1 MNVRW
6 TFRSA
11 DDRAASCGENQIPP
25 QEIRF
30 PLLERTIMDFLV
42 DAIKDTLIAAPIL
55 FLAYFAME
63 KLERSETLN
72 EEILKNKSKKLGPL
86 LGGLIGII
94 PQCGIAG
101 AAATMF
107 ATGSITV
114 GTMIAVFF
122 ATSDEMLPIMLSSND
137 ISISQVG
144 QIVAVKAFIG
154 IILGYLVD
162 FTFGH
167 FFSKKNISDFC
178 IDEKCSCDEEEGTAL
193 HSAVTHTLK
202 IVALLFFVNLG
213 LSLLLENID
222 TTGIF
227 IDNPFLISIF
237 GLIPNCSVS
246 VIITEGYLSKLL
258 SLRCL
263 FAGLL
268 ANSGIGILVLF
279 RTNKNIKENLLILA
293 FLYILSSV
301 IGLIFF

>member
-1 MNVRW
+1 M
-6 TFRSA
+6 FRSA
-11 DDRAASCGENQIPP
+11 DDQSISDAATQIPP
-25 QEIRF
+25 QK
-30 PLLERTIMDFLV
+30 ERAFMEFLF
-42 DAIKDTLIAAPIL
+42 DAIKDTLVATPIL

-72 EEILKNKSKKLGPL
+72 EEILKKKSKKLGPL

-122 ATSDEMLPIMLSSND
+122 ATSDEMLPIMLSSKSIG
-137 ISISQVG
+137 ISN
-144 QIVAVKAFIG
+144 IVNIVIVKALIG
-154 IILGYLVD
+154 IIIGYMVDLTLGK
-162 FTFGH
+162 

-178 IDEKCSCDEEEGTAL
+178 NDENCSCDEEGTVL
-193 HSAVTHTLK
+193 HSAINHTLK
-202 IVALLFFVNLG
+202 IVVLLFFVNLG

-222 TTGIF
+222 TSGIF
-227 IDNPFLISIF
+227 LDNPFLISIF

-246 VIITEGYLSKLL
+246 VIITEGYLSNLL

-263 FAGLL
+263 FSGLL

-293 FLYILSSV
+293 FLYVLSSV